1 MRRRSETGK
10 VFRNLDELVPPRH
23 GHGHGQECL
32 QYNHTETNMNVTSQL
47 SKDEPHIEQII

>member
-10 VFRNLDELVPPRH
+10 VFRNLDVLVPPRH
-23 GHGHGQECL
+23 GHEHGQECL
-32 QYNHTETNMNVTSQL
+32 QCNHTETNMNVTSQL